1 MEPREG
7 LAEVS
12 ASDLEDLRVARALL
26 ENPSLT
32 AQISAAVGTP
42 IEKVLEHVP
51 QKLRGRIE
59 EITHQALLK
68 ALNAAVASLRNPGRQ
83 GSRDR
88 LHKAL
93 AVGTGVGGGL
103 FGTAALAV
111 ELPITTGVILRS
123 IADVARSEGH
133 DLSRLEVKLS
143 CLEVFALGGTTA
155 RDDAVEGGYWV
166 VRSAMAQQLRQAA
179 TYIAEQGLGGEG
191 APVVVRLI
199 GRIAARYGTVVTE
212 QAVAKAIPVV
222 GAASGGLINYL
233 FTSHFQSMARGHFIV
248 KRLED
253 KYGTD
258 LVRERYAALDAET
271 SVAGRTGR

>member
-1 MEPREG
+1 MERREG
-7 LAEVS
+7 LTEFS
-12 ASDLEDLRVARALL
+12 APDLENLRVAKHIL

-42 IEKVLEHVP
+42 VEKLLEHVP
-51 QKLRGRIE
+51 EKLGGRIE

-68 ALNAAVASLRNPGRQ
+68 ALNAAVASLRAPAAAEK
-83 GSRDR
+83 SRDR

-103 FGTAALAV
+103 FGPAALAV

-133 DLSRLEVKLS
+133 DLSRIEVRLS

-166 VRSAMAQQLRQAA
+166 ARGAMAQQLKQAA

-191 APVVVRLI
+191 APVVVKLI
-199 GRIAARYGTVVTE
+199 ARIAARYGTVVTE

-233 FTSHFQSMARGHFIV
+233 FMSHFQSMARGHFIV

-253 KYGTD
+253 KYGTE
-258 LVRERYAALDAET
+258 LVRERYATLDAEV
-271 SVAGRTGR
+271 SHARS